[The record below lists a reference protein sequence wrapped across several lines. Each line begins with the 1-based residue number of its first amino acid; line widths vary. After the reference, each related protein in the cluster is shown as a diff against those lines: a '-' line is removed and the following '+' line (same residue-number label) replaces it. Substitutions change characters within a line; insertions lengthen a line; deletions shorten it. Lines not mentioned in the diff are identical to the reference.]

1 MRRFIAIVIAALVIF
16 IASDDGGTFAANAAI
31 SPDTNAG
38 RPSSMSV
45 SYYSAFAAYFNGY
58 GYVIEQQTTDWSSP
72 VVNPTPAERLWD
84 IDDLRTV
91 FASGSLASG
100 ESYSITV
107 PFIADNTGHLLY
119 LTGDAGNKGGTLTLS
134 VPEGALSYSWP
145 VGRDGFH
152 ICLDGPYYYLGDPQ
166 LSDISGS
173 NGGRGLPAT
182 YTWTVTAN
190 SRTNTAGLTLQ
201 IVYPN
206 LSNKQSLCG
215 GTNNT
220 ALDGRFLLVGP

>member
-1 MRRFIAIVIAALVIF
+1 MRRVIVLIVAAILVF
-16 IASDDGGTFAANAAI
+16 IASEDGGTFAATAAVH
-31 SPDTNAG
+31 SDSMSA
-38 RPSSMSV
+38 RPSSMSIT
-45 SYYSAFAAYFNGY
+45 YYSAFAAYFNGY
-58 GYVIEQQTTDWSSP
+58 GYVIEQQTTDWNNP
-72 VVNPTPAERLWD
+72 VINPTPAERLWD

-91 FASGSLASG
+91 FASGSLMSD
-100 ESYSITV
+100 ETFSITV

-134 VPEGALSYSWP
+134 VPEGGLSYSWP

-152 ICLDGPYYYLGDPQ
+152 ICLDGPYYYLGDTQ
-166 LSDISGS
+166 LSDIAGS

-190 SRTNTAGLTLQ
+190 GRANSTGLTLQ

-215 GTNNT
+215 GTTNY
-220 ALDGRFLLVGP
+220 ALDNRFLLVGP